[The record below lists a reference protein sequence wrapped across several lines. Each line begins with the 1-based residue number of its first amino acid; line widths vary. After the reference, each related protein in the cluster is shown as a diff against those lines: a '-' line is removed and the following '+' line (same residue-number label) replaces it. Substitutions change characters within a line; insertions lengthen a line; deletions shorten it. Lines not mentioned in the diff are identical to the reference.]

1 MSHDIFDEIDKEI
14 LKILS
19 QDGRTKFTTIA
30 KKINRTEGTVR
41 NRVRRLKE
49 KGIIQGFKVI
59 TDPVN
64 LGYERQA
71 IVRFELTP
79 KYEVYTQLS
88 HLPFV
93 CSSSDCQ
100 LLSLYRSNG
109 ESTFILEIQ
118 SKSEKGLDHFLEALS
133 EFDGLSD
140 MEVLVKEEKLYSNVA

>member
-1 MSHDIFDEIDKEI
+1 MSQDVFDEIDREI
-14 LKILS
+14 LEILS
-19 QDGRTKFTTIA
+19 HDGRTKFTTIA

-64 LGYERQA
+64 LGYEQQA
-71 IVRFELTP
+71 IVKFELAAN
-79 KYEVYTQLS
+79 YEVYTQLS
-88 HLPFV
+88 NLPFI
-93 CSSSDCQ
+93 CSASDCQ
-100 LLSLYRSNG
+100 LLSLYRSKG

-118 SKSEKGLDHFLEALS
+118 SKSEEGMNHFVEALA

-140 MEVLVKEEKLYSNVA
+140 MEILVKEEKIYSNIA